1 QSPLNVK
8 PVAPQYSDNAP
19 KVDGREIIRDYF
31 DALFTR
37 DPRVV
42 ALGEDIGK
50 IGDVNQGFAG
60 LQDKHGEIRIT
71 DTGIRETTIIGQ
83 GIGLAMRGLRPI
95 VEIQYFDY
103 TYYTLAT
110 LTDDLA
116 CLRYRTAGG
125 QQAPVIIRTRGHRL
139 EGIWHSGSPVG
150 TMLSSLRGL
159 HVVSPRN
166 FTQAAGLYNTLFEG
180 MDPALVIEPLNAY
193 RQKEVRP
200 DNLGDYYIPLG
211 QREILREGLDI
222 PLVTYGSMGRIVMEA
237 ASQLEKVGID
247 TEVIDVQTLL
257 PFDVDHRIVESIK
270 KTNRVIFADE
280 DVPGSASAYMMQ
292 QVVEGQ
298 EAYRWLDSPPQTI
311 SAQPHRPA
319 YGSDGDYFS
328 KPNTEEVF
336 DRVYRLMHEANPV
349 KYPAYW

>member
-1 QSPLNVK
+1 L
-8 PVAPQYSDNAP
+8 
-19 KVDGREIIRDYF
+19 
-31 DALFTR
+31 
-37 DPRVV
+37 
-42 ALGEDIGK
+42 

-60 LQDKHGEIRIT
+60 LQEKHGEIRIT

-83 GIGLAMRGLRPI
+83 GIGLAIRGLRPV

-125 QQAPVIIRTRGHRL
+125 QQAPLIIRTRGHRL

-159 HVVSPRN
+159 HVVVPRN
-166 FTQAAGLYNTLFEG
+166 FTQAAGLYNTLFKG

-193 RQKEVRP
+193 RQKELRP
-200 DNLGDYYIPLG
+200 SNLGEYYIPLG
-211 QREILREGLDI
+211 QPEILKEGRDVTI
-222 PLVTYGSMGRIVMEA
+222 VTYGSMCRIVLDA
-237 ASQLEKVGID
+237 AVQLERSGIEV
-247 TEVIDVQTLL
+247 EVIDVQTLL
-257 PFDVDHRIVESIK
+257 PFDIDHRIVESVK

-292 QVVEGQ
+292 QVLEEQ
-298 EAYRWLDSPPQTI
+298 HAYRWLDSAPQTI
-311 SAQPHRPA
+311 SAKQHRPA

-328 KPNTEEVF
+328 KPNADEIF
-336 DRVYRLMHEANPV
+336 DRVYALMQESAPDRF
-349 KYPAYW
+349 PPII